1 MISLD
6 EWNVWYRGESVVPGV
21 EPWQCGSPILEEI
34 YDMADVLVT
43 GGALLSMID
52 HADRLKM
59 ACIAQ
64 TVNVIA
70 PIMTQ
75 KGGKA
80 WKQTIYYPLLE
91 TSKHARGVALRV
103 INDSPE
109 YEVEGFYTG
118 KVKYLRS
125 SAVLREDAGELTIF
139 AINRA
144 NEEMEFSAGI
154 AGFDNPQ
161 IIEAKEIHNPD
172 LDAVNTPDKENVV
185 TKLMADTQ
193 YKIGDNLLEAKLKP
207 YSWNM
212 FRVKVQSL

>member
-6 EWNVWYRGESVVPGV
+6 EWNVWYRGKSVVPGV
-21 EPWQCGSPILEEI
+21 EPWQCGSPIIEET
-34 YDMADVLVT
+34 YDMADVIVT

-70 PIMTQ
+70 PIMTV

-91 TSKHARGVALRV
+91 TSRYGRGTAMRV
-103 INDSPE
+103 INQSPE
-109 YEVEGFYTG
+109 YEVSGFYSG

-125 SAVLREDAGELTIF
+125 SAVLRDDAEEMTLF

-144 NEEMEFSAGI
+144 DETMDFSAEL
-154 AGFDNPQ
+154 AGFEVRN
-161 IIEAKEIHNPD
+161 IIEAKEIHNND
-172 LDAVNTPDKENVV
+172 LDAVNTPDEENVSPKHIDSSRC
-185 TKLMADTQ
+185 TLSGN
-193 YKIGDNLLEAKLKP
+193 ILEAKLKP

-212 FRVKVQSL
+212 FRVKI